1 MLEPSF
7 PREDE
12 RERKAGRD
20 VRGQP
25 LTRPRVAP
33 SQLILP
39 RRQRL
44 PLSPRRPPA
53 CAPLPAAATAAT
65 LVSSDW
71 RVNFVLALSS
81 RKGCRTEEGEEKEE
95 EDATES
101 GSKRMREWVGALNAL
116 PQEKLRR
123 LQPTPGGKGQRHP
136 GSRRLPPTASD
147 RAARECTARSLADT
161 SVYLRLC
168 AWKSSPKSPPH
179 NEGNRIRPRQA
190 MNGGREA
197 AQSYSPVRALGS
209 S

>member
-1 MLEPSF
+1 MGE
-7 PREDE
+7 EG
-12 RERKAGRD
+12 RERRAGSAPNPASASPPRSSSCPEGKDYRFLSAGRW
-20 VRGQP
+20 
-25 LTRPRVAP
+25 
-33 SQLILP
+33 
-39 RRQRL
+39 
-44 PLSPRRPPA
+44 PPP

-65 LVSSDW
+65 LVSPDW

-81 RKGCRTEEGEEKEE
+81 RKGCRTEEEEDEGEEEKEE
-95 EDATES
+95 GDATES
-101 GSKRMREWVGALNAL
+101 CSKRMREWVGALNAL
-116 PQEKLRR
+116 PQEKLGR

-168 AWKSSPKSPPH
+168 AWKSSPESPPH

-197 AQSYSPVRALGS
+197 AQSFSPVRALGS